1 MIHFFVI
8 ILAIVD
14 SDKVLQRFQN
24 TLSEYIKK
32 LESVTNSQAII
43 SDHQELSHLTQRL
56 EKIKKNVDFLIYE
69 IS

>member
-14 SDKVLQRFQN
+14 SDKVLQRLQN
-24 TLSEYIKK
+24 TLSEYINK
-32 LESVTNSQAII
+32 LESVTNNQAII

-56 EKIKKNVDFLIYE
+56 QNIKRNVDFLIYE
-69 IS
+69 MS

>member
-1 MIHFFVI
+1 MIHFFFI

-14 SDKVLQRFQN
+14 SDNVLLRLQS

-32 LESVTNSQAII
+32 LDSVTNNQAII

-56 EKIKKNVDFLIYE
+56 ENIKRNVDFLIYE
-69 IS
+69 MS

>member
-14 SDKVLQRFQN
+14 SDKVLQRLQN
-24 TLSEYIKK
+24 TLSEYIKD

-56 EKIKKNVDFLIYE
+56 ENIKRNVDFLIYE
-69 IS
+69 MS